1 MRSSGDGG
9 DQRWRVVRHVW
20 GLVKGC
26 ARLEV
31 IVQALVIDFPLNIDD
46 FIDGIVAGFNAV
58 VWES

>member
-1 MRSSGDGG
+1 MVEINGG
-9 DQRWRVVRHVW
+9 GWLDVVW